1 MDMEKRKTRGLGIR
15 AKILI
20 PASVVILLMC
30 VIMGTNSYLRTKEG
44 LVAMGVEEAQMAA
57 TVSTKVIDAQLLA
70 GLSPEKQGS
79 EEYNTL
85 LTLMYGVKQDCG
97 IEYMYTLYTDG
108 NLVYYGVDADEEGE
122 RKDFGDVFEVPYEE
136 LKSVFGG
143 KMYVQDFIDS
153 TEDGDLISAYMPI
166 VDENGNVIAIVGCDY
181 NAAGVVERL
190 DLALKRVLQISGICM
205 VLAWF
210 VLDFTVRRVIKR
222 LRMVD
227 GKIYELVHNEGD
239 LTQTLDVRTGDEMEL
254 IADNVNALLS
264 HIREIMLNINQN
276 AEQLRKSSGTV
287 SSQLSKAG
295 VEVTDVSSV
304 MEEMSAA
311 MEESNASL
319 DQINESIKQI
329 FQSIESIYAQA
340 EDGRNSSGRILKE
353 AVQVYDRAVKEKQDA
368 SVQVESIASSLQ
380 QKIEKSKD
388 VEKIRTLTKNIINIT
403 DETNLLALNASIE
416 AARAGESGR
425 GFAVVANQIGKLATD
440 SATDAAE
447 IQKVTSEVIQAVDEL
462 AAEAAEMLRFMNE
475 TAIGGFEKLLETS
488 QNYQSNVGNM
498 NGMLQHFAM
507 ESERLKESTHE
518 IGEALENVKVAV
530 NESTLGVTNVTEMA
544 LRLTGNVN
552 DIGKEA
558 NSNLDVV
565 DKLNYEVGKFKL

>member
-1 MDMEKRKTRGLGIR
+1 MEKRKTPGLGIR

-30 VIMGTNSYLRTKEG
+30 VIMSTNSYLRTKEG

-85 LTLMYGVKQDCG
+85 LTLMYGVKEDCG

>member
-1 MDMEKRKTRGLGIR
+1 MEKRKTRGLGIR

-20 PASVVILLMC
+20 PASVVILFMC

-44 LVAMGVEEAQMAA
+44 LIAMGVEEAQMAA

-85 LTLMYGVKQDCG
+85 LTLMYGVKEDCG

-108 NLVYYGVDADEEGE
+108 NLVYYGVDADEEGQ
-122 RKDFGDVFEVPYEE
+122 RKNFGDVFEVPYEE

-153 TEDGDLISAYMPI
+153 TEDGDLITAYMPI
-166 VDENGNVIAIVGCDY
+166 VDEKGNVIAIVGCDY

-276 AEQLRKSSGTV
+276 AEQLRKSSGMV

-518 IGEALENVKVAV
+518 IGEALENVKIAV

>member
-1 MDMEKRKTRGLGIR
+1 MEKRKRRGLGIR

-30 VIMGTNSYLRTKEG
+30 VIMSTNSYLRTKEG

-85 LTLMYGVKQDCG
+85 LTLMYGVKEDCG

>member
-1 MDMEKRKTRGLGIR
+1 MEKRKTRGLGIR

-20 PASVVILLMC
+20 PASVVILFMC

-205 VLAWF
+205 VIAWF

-276 AEQLRKSSGTV
+276 AEQLRKSSGMV